1 MYQERVVL
9 ISMLRQS
16 EVEIG
21 KIYRSKSE
29 NLRFY
34 KIQRYGRPWCMLTS
48 KENAE
53 SHMGGNA
60 SLLHSKT
67 IFVVRVVYDGDPLA
81 ACPTHHGL
89 QKNNGDCRCLFRVF
103 VDDELL
109 TFFGRGWRYMEE
121 LK

>member
-1 MYQERVVL
+1 M
-9 ISMLRQS
+9 SMLRQS
-16 EVEIG
+16 EVEVG

-34 KIQRYGRPWCMLTS
+34 KVQRYGRPWCMLTS
-48 KENAE
+48 KDAFENATLF
-53 SHMGGNA
+53 N
-60 SLLHSKT
+60 SKT
-67 IFVVRVVYDGDPLA
+67 IFVARVAYDGDPLA

-89 QKNNGDCRCLFRVF
+89 QKSNGDCRCLFKVF